1 MLIRA
6 KDRSRLHRRHC
17 VACGYSGRFVD
28 RTNQPQCPRCAC
40 DFAVR
45 PPKSYAEMEGLDE
58 AEPTARRRAHAG
70 ASSEPTRE
78 WRLVERWLVFL
89 FLASMLAI
97 SMLALTI
104 AALPPMRGA

>member
-6 KDRSRLHRRHC
+6 KDRSRLHRRQC

-28 RTNQPQCPRCAC
+28 RTNQPHCPRCSC

-45 PPKSYAEMEGLDE
+45 PPRSYAEMEGLG
-58 AEPTARRRAHAG
+58 EPEMASNRRSRAGVAT
-70 ASSEPTRE
+70 EPQRE

-89 FLASMLAI
+89 FVASVVAI

-104 AALPPMRGA
+104 AALPPLR